1 MTFRKD
7 INGLRA
13 IAVIAVVLFHFKIA
27 GFSGGLTGV
36 DVFFVISGYLMTAI
50 IFSRT
55 REAKFSITDFY
66 ISSAKR
72 IIPALAFL
80 CIALILFGFFIY
92 NLMIF
97 GVF

>member
-1 MTFRKD
+1 
-7 INGLRA
+7 
-13 IAVIAVVLFHFKIA
+13 
-27 GFSGGLTGV
+27 
-36 DVFFVISGYLMTAI
+36 MTAI

-66 ISSAKR
+66 ISRAKR